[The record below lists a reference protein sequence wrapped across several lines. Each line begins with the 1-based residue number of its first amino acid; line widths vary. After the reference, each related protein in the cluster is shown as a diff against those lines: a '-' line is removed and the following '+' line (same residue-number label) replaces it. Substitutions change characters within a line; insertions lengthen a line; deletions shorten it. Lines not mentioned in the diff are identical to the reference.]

1 MKLSKNLTLAEA
13 VRSETAKRIGID
25 NKPTKEHLENLKLTA
40 EKLFQPIRDHFE
52 KPVYVS
58 SMYRSER
65 LNRALKFASKTSL
78 HMTGQAIDI
87 DMDHTSISNKEV
99 FDYIKDNLDFDTLI
113 WEFGDISPKWVHV
126 SYREGKNRNQIL
138 ESYMNEKTGL
148 TSYKHYEPRKEKQ
161 KEVQRDKTRSV
172 STGKVR
178 GVSNSSRNYTK

>member
-13 VRSETAKRIGID
+13 VRSETAKRVGID
-25 NKPTKEHLENLKLTA
+25 NKPTKEHLENLKITA
-40 EKLFQPIRDHFE
+40 EKLFQPIRDHFD

-65 LNRALKFASKTSL
+65 LNRALKYASKTSL

-99 FDYIKDNLDFDTLI
+99 FDYVKDNLDFDTLI
-113 WEFGDISPKWVHV
+113 WEFGEDTPKWVHV
-126 SYREGKNRNQIL
+126 AYREGRNRKQIL
-138 ESYMNEKTGL
+138 EAYKDDITGL
-148 TSYKHYEPRKEKQ
+148 TKYKQYEPRKEKQ

-172 STGKVR
+172 STRKVR
-178 GVSNSSRNYTK
+178 GVSNSS